1 MPVHVGSGDIFPLIL
16 NLICRWRCLVRI
28 TSQTLHPFD
37 VPQYALNMKLGG
49 SQSQAAHY
57 IEE

>member
-1 MPVHVGSGDIFPLIL
+1 MEMPGQNHIPD
-16 NLICRWRCLVRI
+16 
-28 TSQTLHPFD
+28 TSHPSE